1 MRGIEEGFTGDN
13 ESRRQRIS
21 RWPRHWW
28 ICGRMG
34 LGFEGV
40 VEDEAKAGSWIRTR
54 AARHPRMASACPGDG
69 RRRWQRV
76 ACEAEQGGE
85 EEADGWAPARKILF
99 LYFFSFLLGCDTLCL
114 SSYAFCSHTLAF
126 YHCISVHPRKRTH
139 CSFFDIRC

>member
-28 ICGRMG
+28 IWGRMG

-54 AARHPRMASACPGDG
+54 AARHPRMAGLCPGDG
-69 RRRWQRV
+69 RWWCRHVR
-76 ACEAEQGGE
+76 AAAEQGGGE
-85 EEADGWAPARKILF
+85 R
-99 LYFFSFLLGCDTLCL
+99 
-114 SSYAFCSHTLAF
+114 
-126 YHCISVHPRKRTH
+126 
-139 CSFFDIRC
+139 